1 MIALFWTTV
10 LMFLIVPPI
19 AIATEKLRNIGF
31 FIWIYLAVACFGQF
45 VFGLVGLV
53 AGATIQIAAIP
64 GIGIFGSWTFA
75 ADPLGD
81 LLFIILG
88 LIGTASFIYAGGHAR
103 LKRPGTSYVL
113 MSVVAAQ
120 YVFISF
126 LLTAQNGLPMLITW
140 EAMSLCAYAYVLVNH
155 RQKRVRHSA
164 FVTLVA
170 SELGFLLLVAA
181 FVLAATPGGSLEML
195 QMHVALVQRSESTR
209 AIIFLLALFGFGVKS
224 GVVPMQLWMPAAY
237 DVTPPHLNAVLAGAL
252 LNLGLFGI
260 LRVYSFTFP
269 LPEALG
275 IAVVGLGAV
284 GVFGGALYAV
294 FEGRIRRILAFSSIE
309 NVGFMIM
316 AIGMVISFSRAGSTR
331 FAAVAMT
338 ALFVQMISHAL
349 AKSLCFLSAG
359 EISRRTGR
367 VQLDRLG
374 GLWRVFPASSIAFL
388 VGSLTLAAVA
398 PFSGF
403 VSEWLIFQ
411 SLLQAYQRLTGFE
424 QAILALFGAVAALGA
439 AMAFTAFL
447 RLIMFIFSGRARSDD
462 VTQRAAKT
470 RASRTAGAGMAL
482 LAVLSALYGF
492 FPTLFLGTLSRVV
505 ANLPPHRNVFSSIV
519 PAVFQQPA
527 LNQPLVAL
535 GGRLFSFLPM
545 PGAIVEPGDGVAA
558 ISPTYLLWWFM
569 VFGLLAFI
577 ASRTLR
583 RGPYRRRY
591 ALSWLGGRAREA
603 QHAQYTA
610 TAYANPYRMY
620 FASLI
625 HFRIRR
631 RFIAGD
637 ATLPLQ
643 VEVTTQVRPQLESDV
658 YQPLLRRSRKF
669 LSRGLR
675 WIQHGYL
682 WAYLAFMLL
691 VLLLFL
697 IWALLMN

>member
-10 LMFLIVPPI
+10 LMFLVAPPI
-19 AIATEKLRNIGF
+19 AVATAKLRNIGF
-31 FIWIYLAVACFGQF
+31 FIWIYLAIACFGQF

-53 AGATIQIAAIP
+53 AGATLPIVSIP
-64 GIGIFGSWTFA
+64 GIGFFGAWTFA
-75 ADPLGD
+75 ADPLSD
-81 LLFIILG
+81 LLFVILG

-103 LKRPGTSYVL
+103 MKRPGTSYVL
-113 MSVVAAQ
+113 VSVVAAQ

-126 LLTAQNGLPMLITW
+126 LLTAQNGLPLLITW

-155 RQKRVRHSA
+155 RHRKVRYAA
-164 FVTLVA
+164 FTTLVV

-181 FVLAATPGGSLEML
+181 FVLAATPGGSLELL
-195 QMHVALVQRSESTR
+195 QMHAFLTERPESIR

-237 DVTPPHLNAVLAGAL
+237 DATPPHLNAILAGAL

-275 IAVVGLGAV
+275 IAVVGLGAA
-284 GVFGGALYAV
+284 GVFAGALYAV

-309 NVGFMIM
+309 NVGFMII
-316 AIGMVISFSRAGSTR
+316 AIGLAISFSRAGATR
-331 FAAVAMT
+331 LAEVAMT

-349 AKSLCFLSAG
+349 AKSLCFLTAG

-367 VQLDRLG
+367 VKLDRLG
-374 GLWRVFPASSIAFL
+374 GLWRVFPASSLAFL

-403 VSEWLIFQ
+403 VSEWLILQ
-411 SLLQAYQRLTGFE
+411 SLLQAYQRLSGFE

-447 RLIMFIFSGRARSDD
+447 RLIVFMFSGKARSED
-462 VTQRAAKT
+462 VTRRASRI
-470 RASRTAGAGMAL
+470 RASRTAGIGMGA

-492 FPTLFLGTLSRVV
+492 FPTTVLGALSTVA
-505 ANLPPHRNVFSSIV
+505 ANLPPYRNVFPSIV

-527 LNQPLVAL
+527 LNQPLVSL
-535 GGRLFSFLPM
+535 GGQLFSFLPM
-545 PGAIVEPGDGVAA
+545 PGAIVEPGAGVAA
-558 ISPTYLLWWFM
+558 ISPTYVLWWFV
-569 VFGLLAFI
+569 VFALLAFLV
-577 ASRTLR
+577 SRALR
-583 RGPYRRRY
+583 RGPYRKRHT
-591 ALSWLGGRAREA
+591 LPWLGGRATEA

-620 FASLI
+620 WASLL
-625 HFRIRR
+625 HFKIRR
-631 RFIAGD
+631 RSTVGD

-643 VEVTTQVRPQLESDV
+643 VEVTTRVRPLLESDV

-669 LSRGLR
+669 VSRGLR
-675 WIQHGYL
+675 WIQHGHL

-691 VLLLFL
+691 VLLLFVV
-697 IWALLMN
+697 WALLV